1 MSKFQKLLR
10 MILLY
15 SGLISLAI
23 VTLSPYLWLAIS
35 SFKTEGEI
43 FQMPPNILPEEPV
56 TINYERALNL
66 ASQEGRATPL
76 IFPGLVNSFQIATI
90 STVLLIIVSCLAG
103 YAFARLVFPGRTFLL
118 ILLLLLRMLPGIVLA
133 VPVFVMAATTKLLD
147 TKLVLIIVY
156 TAFNAPFAVWL
167 LSVFFQEVPREL
179 EDAAL
184 VDGCTK
190 FKLLRHIYIPLALP
204 AIATVGILVF
214 LSMWNEFMF
223 GVLLTSTTAAKTA
236 PVALASL
243 ISARDTRWGIMT
255 AGGILQT
262 LPSLV
267 VVIFMQRFIIKGL
280 TFGAVKG

>member
-66 ASQEGRATPL
+66 LSQEGRATPL
-76 IFPGLVNSFQIATI
+76 ILPGLVNSFQIATI

-179 EDAAL
+179 EDAAM

-190 FKLLRHIYIPLALP
+190 FELLRHIYIPLALP

>member
-1 MSKFQKLLR
+1 MSRLNKTLKL
-10 MILLY
+10 ILLY
-15 SGLISLAI
+15 SGLIALAI
-23 VTLSPYLWLAIS
+23 ITLSPYLWLALS

-43 FQMPPNILPEEPV
+43 FQMPPTTLPEEPV

-66 ASQEGRATPL
+66 TAQEGRASPL

-90 STVLLIIVSCLAG
+90 STCILLILSSLAG
-103 YAFARLVFPGRTFLL
+103 FAFARLTFPGRTFLL
-118 ILLLLLRMLPGIVLA
+118 VSLLILRMLPGIVLA
-133 VPVFVMAATTKLLD
+133 VPVFVMAANTKLLD
-147 TKLVLIIVY
+147 TKLVLIITYV
-156 TAFNAPFAVWL
+156 AFNAPFAVWL

-190 FKLLRHIYIPLALP
+190 FKLLRHIYIPLSLP

-214 LSMWNEFMF
+214 LSMWNEFLF

-255 AGGILQT
+255 AGGVLQT

-267 VVIFMQRFIIKGL
+267 VVIFAQRFIIKGL